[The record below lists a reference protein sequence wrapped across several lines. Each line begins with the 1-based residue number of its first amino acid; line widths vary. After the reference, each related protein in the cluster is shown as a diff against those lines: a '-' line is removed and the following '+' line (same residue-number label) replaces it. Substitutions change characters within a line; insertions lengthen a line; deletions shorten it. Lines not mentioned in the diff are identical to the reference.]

1 MSKAG
6 SKFCL
11 VYYYVP
17 EDKDDPEFPNAFGL
31 NTAIEDVRI
40 PEIRRHFPLEG
51 EYIFRFKVKVANS
64 NVWMDVKED
73 GKIPLF
79 NGRIT
84 MKATRVSWE
93 PRGDRPRA
101 TTSERPREE
110 ARANSQ
116 TSANT
121 KPQQQQQQAP
131 TAQQNQGTSFG
142 FEDFNLL
149 SSTTNSY
156 GGNQGNNS
164 SNNTPSSNKA
174 HDNHDLL
181 DFGGATSHTNTYKVS
196 QDTSKKPDLMSFD
209 NLF

>member
-40 PEIRRHFPLEG
+40 PDIRRHFPLEG

-79 NGRIT
+79 GGRIVV
-84 MKATRVSWE
+84 KATRVSWE

-101 TTSERPREE
+101 TANERPREE
-110 ARANSQ
+110 ARSTSQATNANS
-116 TSANT
+116 ANSR
-121 KPQQQQQQAP
+121 QQAP
-131 TAQQNQGTSFG
+131 PVQQNQGNSFG

-149 SSTTNSY
+149 SSTTSY
-156 GGNQGNNS
+156 GSNQGNNS
-164 SNNTPSSNKA
+164 SSNTPSSNKNAA
-174 HDNHDLL
+174 HDHHDLL
-181 DFGGATSHTNTYKVS
+181 DFGGASSHSNSYKVN
-196 QDTSKKPDLMSFD
+196 QETSKKPDLMTFD